1 MPTMMQYIAMNPPLS
16 CTKEM
21 IKKAK
26 AITYDPIPIMTLNP
40 ILSAILIPNDRTDIV
55 IIPSIGKMIDMKF
68 RVTVLSFSL
77 IHAAT

>member
-1 MPTMMQYIAMNPPLS
+1 MMQYIAMNPPLS

-26 AITYDPIPIMTLNP
+26 AITYDPNPIMTLNP

-55 IIPSIGKMIDMKF
+55 IIPSIGKMIDMKLS
-68 RVTVLSFSL
+68 VTVLSFSL